1 VKNQMISVERVLEF
15 GSLAPEAPL
24 HEAVT
29 ELPQGYDS
37 LVAEGGS
44 NFSLG
49 QRQLLCL
56 ARANLKRN
64 RILVLD
70 EAISSVDRHTDRL
83 LHEALNKA
91 FKDATIVKIAHWL
104 DTIIEDDYILVLGS
118 GKLLEFSSPAEL
130 ICSGGAFKKM
140 VKDTGGSMAA
150 ELKKRAYAAE
160 TRSC

>member
-83 LHEALNKA
+83 L
-91 FKDATIVKIAHWL
+91 AT
-104 DTIIEDDYILVLGS
+104 
-118 GKLLEFSSPAEL
+118 
-130 ICSGGAFKKM
+130 
-140 VKDTGGSMAA
+140 
-150 ELKKRAYAAE
+150 
-160 TRSC
+160 